1 MPLVTNLESCHKPI
15 TLPKEFIKH
24 PDNDYLFLTY
34 KSDTNFSSNER
45 ELRLLMNLSE
55 LEKSFNT
62 LKGNSIPEIRA
73 LELDITFDQNKLL

>member
-1 MPLVTNLESCHKPI
+1 
-15 TLPKEFIKH
+15 
-24 PDNDYLFLTY
+24 
-34 KSDTNFSSNER
+34 
-45 ELRLLMNLSE
+45 MNLSE